1 MNIDQTVTLLS
12 LATVTAIFDHE
23 HASTV
28 ETSGVLRES
37 SKINSNIW
45 IPAAQTE
52 VSVKLWLSV
61 KRFADQYLAT
71 DS

>member
-1 MNIDQTVTLLS
+1 MFMNIDQTVTLLS

-37 SKINSNIW
+37 SKINSNI
-45 IPAAQTE
+45 
-52 VSVKLWLSV
+52 
-61 KRFADQYLAT
+61 
-71 DS
+71 